1 MKKFYFAVLV
11 FLFSFSSISKVQF
24 NYKTNFV
31 RGINNHEPQ
40 STLNTNYL
48 ERIGQWPY
56 GSSLSV
62 AVDSIRNIIFL
73 GSGGAVLIL
82 DGTDK
87 TNPQLITDTI
97 RTTGLVEDIFYDL
110 STGRLY
116 LACGEGGYEI
126 WNVENP
132 SAPFLYSRNE
142 VLYGGAETPVGHVQV
157 RGDFAV
163 FECSWGEINSVNIS
177 DPYHPYKVD
186 SDDYVGNPA
195 HNIHIDPSGRVHAT
209 GVQNYVI
216 YQLDGSGHLIRA
228 GSLPIGDCNAVFGGN
243 QASYV
248 GQEGRL
254 WIINYGGGYN
264 YTFVAGGITSTIE
277 VRGNLAY
284 FINDNGLQIWDVSD
298 YNNPYYLGSIA
309 IDIFPE
315 DLAVAGHYAYVSNN
329 YHGLKIYDVSNPI
342 EPQLVGAYETYS
354 VSINIVVKD
363 SIAYVAHDDDG
374 LLMIDVS
381 NHEYPILIGQYG
393 ASINIYDVKIKDNL
407 AFLTGYQAGFRIVDV
422 SNPAAPVEVSIVD
435 NMQAYMLE
443 ISENYA
449 YVEEFDPPNTTALIR
464 IYDITNPANP
474 VEQGNITI
482 PHYSHSFPYYNG
494 YLFVADFNEGLRIL
508 NVTDPKNPYEVTS
521 IQMPDVL
528 DLYLKDNDAYI
539 CADAPPQNDG
549 GLYIYDISNPETPVE
564 KGYYSVNGFTPMDVS
579 AVDSFAYVGDGNDI
593 WLFYLTDSDPIFIDQ
608 FRFPDLISDMFPLGK
623 YLYVSD
629 SKAGLSIYKN
639 TLIEDPVPRIWEF
652 QISGITRNINAVY
665 FTSLTNGW
673 AVADGGKVLH
683 TTDGGENWEVIQ
695 VGNAYLDDFMDLTFT
710 DENTGWV
717 CGANSSMFKTTNG
730 GQNWF
735 QLNVPTSSIIR
746 SMSFLNDTLGWVVTL
761 SDHLILKTTNGGQT
775 WTQQNSGLTGN
786 LHHLNVFFTDEN
798 NGFITG
804 IILAGSEIESYIL
817 KTTNRGQI
825 WTSNFDFQ
833 YQDLDPIFF
842 VNQNVGWIGGANGL
856 LIKTTDGGGYWQ
868 FQNTGTYEGI
878 THLFFNNENE
888 GWLTGFNATL
898 DQTIDGG
905 NSWLQHNVLIQDVLR
920 SVYFVD
926 ETNGWAVG
934 DNGIILHTGN
944 GVVPVD
950 LTSFTASV
958 EGNNVLFKWSTT
970 TETNNKG
977 FEIERASSESLRN
990 TPGQEVWEKIGFVNG
1005 NGTTT
1010 ESKSYS
1016 FVDNNVSSG
1025 NYTYRL
1031 KQIDFNGT
1039 FKYSKEIEVSINVP
1053 VEFSLQQNYPNPF
1066 NPTTTIEYS
1075 IPKDGMVNLT
1085 VFNVLG
1091 QRVAELINENMK
1103 TGKYHVF
1110 FDASKL
1116 ASGVYYYRLKS
1127 DDKVKVKKMIILK

>member
-1 MKKFYFAVLV
+1 MIKTSYLTILV
-11 FLFSFSSISKVQF
+11 IFLSILGKPQAQINTKTEPFKDLNLHQRQSS
-24 NYKTNFV
+24 
-31 RGINNHEPQ
+31 
-40 STLNTNYL
+40 LNTGFL
-48 ERIGQWPY
+48 ERVGEWPY

-62 AVDSIRNIIFL
+62 AVDSVRNIIFL

-97 RTTGLVEDIFYDL
+97 RTAGLVKDIFYDVP
-110 STGRLY
+110 THKLY

-126 WNVENP
+126 WNVEDPSNP
-132 SAPFLYSRNE
+132 FRYSRNE
-142 VLYGGAETPVGHVQV
+142 LYYAGAEIPANHVQV
-157 RGDFAV
+157 TGDYAV
-163 FECSWGEINSVNIS
+163 FECNFGEIQSVNVS
-177 DPYHPYKVD
+177 DPYNPFQVD
-186 SDDYVGNPA
+186 SDDFVGNPA
-195 HNIHIDPSGRVHAT
+195 HNIHIDPIGRVHAT

-216 YQLDGSGHLIRA
+216 YQLDGSGNLIRV
-228 GSLPIGDCNAVFGGN
+228 GDLPIGDPNAVFGSN

-248 GQEGRL
+248 GQGNRL
-254 WIINYGGGYN
+254 WIINYGGGFS
-264 YTFVAGGITSTIE
+264 YTYVGAITNTIE

-284 FINDNGLQIWDVSD
+284 FINDDGLQIWDVSD

-381 NHEYPILIGQYG
+381 NREYPVLIGQYETSG
-393 ASINIYDVKIKDNL
+393 SIYDVKIKDNL

-474 VEQGNITI
+474 VERGNIAI

-508 NVTDPKNPYEVTS
+508 NVTDPQNPYEVTS

-528 DLYLKDNDAYI
+528 DLFIKDNDAYI
-539 CADAPPQNDG
+539 CADAPPQNNG

-639 TLIEDPVPRIWEF
+639 TLIENPIPLNWEF
-652 QISGITRNINAVY
+652 QLSGITRNIWAVY
-665 FTSLTNGW
+665 FTTLTEGW
-673 AVADGGKVLH
+673 AAAEGGKLLH
-683 TTDGGENWEVIQ
+683 TTDGGSDWQVIQ
-695 VGNAYLDDFMDLTFT
+695 IGNQFTDDFMDLTFVN
-710 DENTGWV
+710 ENTGWV
-717 CGANSSMFKTTNG
+717 CGSNSKMFKTTNA

-735 QLNVPTSSIIR
+735 ELSVPTTSVIR
-746 SMSFLNDTLGWVVTL
+746 SMCFLNESLGWAVTV
-761 SDHLILKTTNGGQT
+761 SDHLILKTTDGGQT
-775 WTQQNSGLTGN
+775 WAQQNSGLTGN
-786 LHHLNVFFTDEN
+786 LHHSRVFFTDEN

-804 IILAGSEIESYIL
+804 FSLGSQIESYIL
-817 KTTNRGQI
+817 KTTNGGQT
-825 WTSNFDFQ
+825 WAPSFNFQ
-833 YQDLDPIFF
+833 YQNLDPIFF
-842 VNQNVGWIGGANGL
+842 KNQNVGWIGGLDGF
-856 LIKTTDGGGYWQ
+856 LIKTTDAGETWQ
-868 FQNTGTYEGI
+868 TQNSGTSEAI
-878 THLFFNNENE
+878 TDFFFNDENK
-888 GWLTGFNATL
+888 GWYAGFNGAL
-898 DQTIDGG
+898 YQTNDGG
-905 NSWLQHNVLIQDVLR
+905 NSWLKNEVLIQDNIL
-920 SVYFVD
+920 SVYFVN
-926 ETNGWAVG
+926 EANGWAVG
-934 DNGIILHTGN
+934 GNGIILHYRETI
-944 GVVPVD
+944 
-950 LTSFTASV
+950 
-958 EGNNVLFKWSTT
+958 
-970 TETNNKG
+970 TNNDDKNALAPNN
-977 FEIERASSESLRN
+977 FELS
-990 TPGQEVWEKIGFVNG
+990 
-1005 NGTTT
+1005 
-1010 ESKSYS
+1010 
-1016 FVDNNVSSG
+1016 
-1025 NYTYRL
+1025 
-1031 KQIDFNGT
+1031 
-1039 FKYSKEIEVSINVP
+1039 
-1053 VEFSLQQNYPNPF
+1053 QNYPNPF
-1066 NPTTTIEYS
+1066 NPSTTIQYS
-1075 IPKDGMVNLT
+1075 IPENGNVSLKI
-1085 VFNVLG
+1085 FNVLG
-1091 QRVAELINENMK
+1091 EEIANLVNEFQTPGIYKINFIGE
-1103 TGKYHVF
+1103 
-1110 FDASKL
+1110 KL
-1116 ASGVYYYRLKS
+1116 SSGIYLYRLS
-1127 DDKVKVKKMIILK
+1127 VNNYSSVKKMILLK